1 MKSEEKKAR
10 CPCCGYLCCVLTMF
24 LIALSIVFW
33 YITIPI
39 IAILIGSYIYISHKN
54 QIKLYNSLDTK
65 EKREEY
71 TKEIG
76 YLPIDKG
83 KFTGEYK
90 SWLIKKENERKSFLQ
105 PQQISQSEPT
115 YQPTPEYKPEP
126 TYQPKPTYQPATRQ
140 VKRTEKPISVQI
152 SPKDFKVKFKDYTA
166 NEKVIR
172 LTFESI
178 ATIVLISFIILAV
191 MSFIDRQY
199 QRGIIFLI
207 IMAICIIPNEIV
219 EYKLRNKARIRKMKD
234 LTEMKIQRNQY
245 YQPLPAYQQEP
256 AYRPPPKQE
265 IEIEKI
271 ICPYCGGENNKT
283 VKFCKNCGSRLD

>member
-1 MKSEEKKAR
+1 M
-10 CPCCGYLCCVLTMF
+10 
-24 LIALSIVFW
+24 
-33 YITIPI
+33 YIN
-39 IAILIGSYIYISHKN
+39 HKN

-71 TKEIG
+71 IKEIG

-105 PQQISQSEPT
+105 PQQISQSEPI

-126 TYQPKPTYQPATRQ
+126 MYRPATRQ
-140 VKRTEKPISVQI
+140 VKRIEKPISVQI

-172 LTFESI
+172 LIFESI
-178 ATIVLISFIILAV
+178 TSIVLISFIILAV

-219 EYKLRNKARIRKMKD
+219 EHKLRNKAQIRKMKD

-245 YQPLPAYQQEP
+245 YQSLPVNQQEP
-256 AYRPPPKQE
+256 AYRP
-265 IEIEKI
+265 
-271 ICPYCGGENNKT
+271 
-283 VKFCKNCGSRLD
+283 

>member
-1 MKSEEKKAR
+1 
-10 CPCCGYLCCVLTMF
+10 MF

-71 TKEIG
+71 IKEIG

-90 SWLIKKENERKSFLQ
+90 SWLIKKENERKTFLQ
-105 PQQISQSEPT
+105 PQQTTQSEPT
-115 YQPTPEYKPEP
+115 YQPQPAYQPEP
-126 TYQPKPTYQPATRQ
+126 TYQPQPTYHPATRQ

-152 SPKDFKVKFKDYTA
+152 GPKDFKVKFKDYTA

-172 LTFESI
+172 LTFGSI
-178 ATIVLISFIILAV
+178 TTIILISFIIFAFI
-191 MSFIDRQY
+191 SFIEQQY
-199 QRGIIFLI
+199 LRGIISLI
-207 IMAICIIPNEIV
+207 IMVICIIPNEIV
-219 EYKLRNKARIRKMKD
+219 EHKLRNKARIRKMKD
-234 LTEMKIQRNQY
+234 ITEMKIQRDQY
-245 YQPLPAYQQEP
+245 YQPLPVYQQEP
-256 AYRPPPKQE
+256 AYRPAPRKE

-271 ICPYCGGENNKT
+271 ICPYCGGENKKT